1 MLQIKGNYIYKDGS
15 PFYWQG
21 DTAWLMFYNLG
32 REEIA
37 RYLKNRSLLGYNV
50 IQVVLNYSSDK
61 SRDINEMPHERADV
75 YSEEYFAKVTFA
87 IEYAAS
93 LGMYFA
99 VLPLWGS
106 LVKNAL
112 MTECEIMEYVDMVSR
127 RLGKYDNV
135 IWVVGGDVRG
145 DVNFA
150 LFDKIGKK
158 LKENTP
164 EKLVTFHP
172 FGRTGSYLWFNDAP
186 WLDFNMFQSGHRRYD
201 QLTLSSWDDNNL
213 QNEDAFGEDNY
224 KYVLKNFSYKI
235 KKPCLDAEP
244 SYEGIVQGLHDPMEP
259 YWEAR
264 HVRRYMY
271 WSVLAGACGFTYG
284 NNAIIQFS
292 KDGRGAYGCR
302 ETWEYAL
309 HSPGG
314 AEVQYLFALMKRLN
328 FTKGRPMNETVLNN
342 KILSHYICAF
352 GGDNYYMVYTYKG
365 DLVRI
370 DFSAYSKKRMAAYF
384 VNPENGSMSY
394 INTFCGQNTLELR
407 PVRRRE
413 LSNDWLILFEEE

>member
-1 MLQIKGNYIYKDGS
+1 MQIKGNYIYKDGS

-21 DTAWLMFYNLG
+21 DTAWLIFYNLG

-75 YSEEYFAKVTFA
+75 YSEEYFAKVTYA

-106 LVKNAL
+106 LIKNAL
-112 MTECEIMEYVDMVSR
+112 MTEYEIMEYVDMVSR

-135 IWVVGGDVRG
+135 IRVVGGDVRG

-186 WLDFNMFQSGHRRYD
+186 WLDFNMFRSGH
-201 QLTLSSWDDNNL
+201 
-213 QNEDAFGEDNY
+213 
-224 KYVLKNFSYKI
+224 
-235 KKPCLDAEP
+235 
-244 SYEGIVQGLHDPMEP
+244 
-259 YWEAR
+259 
-264 HVRRYMY
+264 
-271 WSVLAGACGFTYG
+271 
-284 NNAIIQFS
+284 AIIQFS